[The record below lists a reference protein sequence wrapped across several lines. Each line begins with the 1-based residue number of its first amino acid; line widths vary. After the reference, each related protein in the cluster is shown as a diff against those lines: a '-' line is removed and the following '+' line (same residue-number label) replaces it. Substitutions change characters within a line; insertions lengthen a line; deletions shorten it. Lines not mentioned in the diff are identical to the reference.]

1 MPGLF
6 SWGMITLSFACGI
19 WFPDQKWNSA
29 STPHPHPALGTQY
42 LSHWNTRKVPL
53 FIIITTN
60 SAWDSTCPLKLESC
74 LFQLKDV
81 FLKLLP
87 LFNLFLFF
95 LLEPLLYILVLL
107 LSSKSVVFILS
118 LPLALVLKI
127 FLPLD
132 SPGHKFKS
140 LCYHFPPF
148 DLLL

>member
-1 MPGLF
+1 MPLEARI
-6 SWGMITLSFACGI
+6 MPI
-19 WFPDQKWNSA
+19 SA
-29 STPHPHPALGTQY
+29 QG
-42 LSHWNTRKVPL
+42 
-53 FIIITTN
+53 
-60 SAWDSTCPLKLESC
+60 C
-74 LFQLKDV
+74 LFKITASLQSI
-81 FLKLLP
+81 P
-87 LFNLFLFF
+87 LFF